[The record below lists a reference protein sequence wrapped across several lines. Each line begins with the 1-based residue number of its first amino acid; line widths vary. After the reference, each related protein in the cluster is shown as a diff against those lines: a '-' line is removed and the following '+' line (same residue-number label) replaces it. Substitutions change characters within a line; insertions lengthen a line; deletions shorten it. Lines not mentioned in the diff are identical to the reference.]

1 MGDSRLLRQ
10 LKCFSL
16 VLFLL
21 MTQSHPDRGRA
32 TPETENWWQPAV
44 GTSWQWQLSGDSDRS
59 VEVDVID
66 LDLFETSAEKVAELH
81 ANGLHVICYVSV
93 GTVEE
98 WRPDANAFP
107 EPVVG
112 DSYDEWPGERW
123 LDIRQIDSLAPVL
136 SARLDLCAKK
146 GFDGVEPD
154 NVDGFSNETGFA
166 ISATDQI
173 HFLRWIAAEAHAR
186 GLSAGLKNAPEL
198 VDVVITAFDWALV
211 EDCYVEH
218 WCDQFRPFV
227 ETGKPVYMAEYR
239 DALSVHQFDARVCP
253 FASSAGYSAILKDR
267 DLDAS
272 RHACPDH

>member
-198 VDVVITAFDWALV
+198 VDAVITAFDWA
-211 EDCYVEH
+211 
-218 WCDQFRPFV
+218 
-227 ETGKPVYMAEYR
+227 
-239 DALSVHQFDARVCP
+239 
-253 FASSAGYSAILKDR
+253 
-267 DLDAS
+267 
-272 RHACPDH
+272 